1 MENIRLYTDK
11 YDEEFEPHLRPF
23 TQGVWGLLMKV
34 RAHAVPDVRPVR
46 YLPFHPRTYVWCHVC
61 MVPRLSPPACV

>member
-34 RAHAVPDVRPVR
+34 RMPNVDPTCPYTNVPSRR
-46 YLPFHPRTYVWCHVC
+46 MC
-61 MVPRLSPPACV
+61 M